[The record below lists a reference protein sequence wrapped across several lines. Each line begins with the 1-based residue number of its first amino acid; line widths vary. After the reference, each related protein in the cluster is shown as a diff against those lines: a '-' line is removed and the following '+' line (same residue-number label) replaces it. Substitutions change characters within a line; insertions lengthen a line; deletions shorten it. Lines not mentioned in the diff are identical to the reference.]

1 MVIKSTRY
9 VGKKTLYTVP
19 GELIPCAVDG
29 TVSIHATLYK
39 VAQITDI
46 ITEEPHI
53 IKITREVKVVEK
65 LYY

>member
-19 GELIPCAVDG
+19 GELIPAAVDG
-29 TVSIHATLYK
+29 TVSINGSLYK

-46 ITEEPHI
+46 ITEKPHV
-53 IKITREVKVVEK
+53 ITIVREVKVVEK